1 VTERSAVDDG
11 LVRLSIFLDW
21 LGVYVTS
28 AQVAFTA
35 FFAVAEPGNRQRL
48 RHDGFLHDAFAS
60 MPWLA
65 WTVVGLLVVLVL
77 LSSVGKLVGKI
88 FRGTPWWVR
97 LGLVGALAYAWS
109 SKKTT
114 QHYDARPPV

>member
-1 VTERSAVDDG
+1 M
-11 LVRLSIFLDW
+11 
-21 LGVYVTS
+21 TS

-35 FFAVAEPGNRQRL
+35 FSAAAEPGNRQQL
-48 RHDGFLHDAFAS
+48 RHDGFLHDAFQS

-88 FRGTPWWVR
+88 FHGTPWWVR
-97 LGLVGALAYAWS
+97 LGLVGTLAYAWS
-109 SKKTT
+109 KNKPT
-114 QHYDARPPV
+114 QHYDASTLPQDAPPPPSGWARGQGDVHV